1 MRGKR
6 VKSWHI
12 NLYSLLPYTL
22 MWNCFAHAHI
32 IIFVCCGFTNLYFIE
47 YHNMPHS
54 TLLETHYCIITRF
67 IHLLSIQDN
76 QVSILLRILNDKWFS
91 GFVRTKFVWNTTN
104 IKNYLIYRCIYISWC
119 TLQPNQMSFSRIWL
133 YATLRLLL
141 HNLRPSL
148 KIYVFFCNNK
158 PNKTVFKIPLNLIK
172 VSCLYLQSVCS
183 IFTES

>member
-1 MRGKR
+1 
-6 VKSWHI
+6 
-12 NLYSLLPYTL
+12 
-22 MWNCFAHAHI
+22 
-32 IIFVCCGFTNLYFIE
+32 
-47 YHNMPHS
+47 MPHS

-76 QVSILLRILNDKWFS
+76 QVSILLRIPNP
-91 GFVRTKFVWNTTN
+91 KFRVCKGKLC
-104 IKNYLIYRCIYISWC
+104 IKYHKYKEILICIHIYISGC

-158 PNKTVFKIPLNLIK
+158 LNKTVFKIPLNLIK

>member
-6 VKSWHI
+6 IKSWHI

-76 QVSILLRILNDKWFS
+76 QVSILLRILNPKCVVS
-91 GFVRTKFVWNTTN
+91 
-104 IKNYLIYRCIYISWC
+104 LICIYISWC

-158 PNKTVFKIPLNLIK
+158 LNKTVFKIPLNLIK
-172 VSCLYLQSVCS
+172 ISCLYLQSVCS